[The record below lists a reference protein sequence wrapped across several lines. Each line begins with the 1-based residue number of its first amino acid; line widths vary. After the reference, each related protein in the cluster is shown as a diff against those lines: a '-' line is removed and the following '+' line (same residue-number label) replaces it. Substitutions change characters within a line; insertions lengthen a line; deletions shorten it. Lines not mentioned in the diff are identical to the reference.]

1 MNELYRM
8 LLEAVARGQ
17 RITRKTDTATGN
29 EALFIDG
36 SLAWGD
42 DIKEGLEENLVAE
55 PVLVLF
61 GAGHV
66 SKALYD
72 LASLHSMRTII
83 LDDRKTELT
92 EERFP
97 KSERHIGPFDM
108 LLQREYDAPSPYFV
122 IFTHGHS
129 YDLDALR
136 YCLSHRFSYLGM
148 IGSKAKS
155 ASQIETVRCSEGFP
169 EERIAAIQEK
179 IHPCPIC
186 GSYTEDEIC
195 EYCSSPRRDRSLL
208 MVVEESQDAITV
220 NQAGIYNG
228 LFHVLGGAINPL
240 DGIGPDKLR
249 IKELIKRIDEGAFKE
264 VIIATNPTEEG
275 DTTAIYIKRLLEDRD
290 ITVTRLA
297 SGLPIG
303 GDLGY
308 ADKTTL
314 MRSLKSRIRL

>member
-8 LLEAVARGQ
+8 LLEAVAKGQ
-17 RITRKTDTATGN
+17 KITRKTDTSTGD

-83 LDDRKTELT
+83 LDDRETELT

-97 KSERHIGPFDM
+97 KAERHIGPFDK

-155 ASQIETVRCSEGFP
+155 ASQIETVRSEGFP
-169 EERIAAIQEK
+169 EERIAAIHSPIGLSINAVYRKDRKAVTVDTSLVSRMLEEDGVVVRIIEK
-179 IHPCPIC
+179 QGSAPRSVGSMMFVTESSTYSTVGGGRIESLAIEEARKLLKSGEEKKIVSYDLGKGGNAGMIC
-186 GSYTEDEIC
+186 GGSVK
-195 EYCSSPRRDRSLL
+195 LL
-208 MVVEESQDAITV
+208 LT
-220 NQAGIYNG
+220 
-228 LFHVLGGAINPL
+228 
-240 DGIGPDKLR
+240 R
-249 IKELIKRIDEGAFKE
+249 KR
-264 VIIATNPTEEG
+264 
-275 DTTAIYIKRLLEDRD
+275 
-290 ITVTRLA
+290 
-297 SGLPIG
+297 
-303 GDLGY
+303 
-308 ADKTTL
+308 
-314 MRSLKSRIRL
+314 

>member
-17 RITRKTDTATGN
+17 RITRKTDTATGD

-72 LASLHSMRTII
+72 IASLHSMRTII
-83 LDDRKTELT
+83 LDDRETELT

-97 KSERHIGPFDM
+97 KAERHIGPFEE

-155 ASQIETVRCSEGFP
+155 ASQIETVRSEGFP
-169 EERIAAIQEK
+169 EERIAAIHSPIGLSINAVTPEEIAISIMAEIISVYRKDRKAVTVDTSLVSRMLEEDGIVVRIIEK
-179 IHPCPIC
+179 QGSAPRSVGSMMFVNESSTYSTVGGGRIESLAIEEARKLLKSGEEKKIVSYDLGKGGNAGMIC
-186 GSYTEDEIC
+186 GGSVK
-195 EYCSSPRRDRSLL
+195 LL
-208 MVVEESQDAITV
+208 LT
-220 NQAGIYNG
+220 
-228 LFHVLGGAINPL
+228 
-240 DGIGPDKLR
+240 R
-249 IKELIKRIDEGAFKE
+249 KR
-264 VIIATNPTEEG
+264 
-275 DTTAIYIKRLLEDRD
+275 
-290 ITVTRLA
+290 
-297 SGLPIG
+297 
-303 GDLGY
+303 
-308 ADKTTL
+308 
-314 MRSLKSRIRL
+314 

>member
-8 LLEAVARGQ
+8 LLEAVAKGQ
-17 RITRKTDTATGN
+17 RITRKTDTTTGD

-97 KSERHIGPFDM
+97 KAERHIGPFEE

-148 IGSKAKS
+148 IGSKTKS
-155 ASQIETVRCSEGFP
+155 ASQIETVRSEGFP
-169 EERIAAIQEK
+169 EERIAAIHSPIGLSINAVTPEEIAISIMAEIISVYRKDRKAVTVDTSLVSRMLEEDGVVVRIIEK
-179 IHPCPIC
+179 QGSAPRSVGSMMFVNESSTYSTVGGGRIESLAIEEARKLLKSGEEKKIVSYDLGKGGNAGMIC
-186 GSYTEDEIC
+186 GGSVK
-195 EYCSSPRRDRSLL
+195 LL
-208 MVVEESQDAITV
+208 LT
-220 NQAGIYNG
+220 
-228 LFHVLGGAINPL
+228 
-240 DGIGPDKLR
+240 R
-249 IKELIKRIDEGAFKE
+249 KR
-264 VIIATNPTEEG
+264 
-275 DTTAIYIKRLLEDRD
+275 
-290 ITVTRLA
+290 
-297 SGLPIG
+297 
-303 GDLGY
+303 
-308 ADKTTL
+308 
-314 MRSLKSRIRL
+314 

>member
-1 MNELYRM
+1 MNAIEDLARLIKKLPGMGDKSSLRLCYH
-8 LLEAVARGQ
+8 LL
-17 RITRKTDTATGN
+17 KTDPTFN
-29 EALFIDG
+29 
-36 SLAWGD
+36 
-42 DIKEGLEENLVAE
+42 
-55 PVLVLF
+55 
-61 GAGHV
+61 
-66 SKALYD
+66 KAL
-72 LASLHSMRTII
+72 
-83 LDDRKTELT
+83 
-92 EERFP
+92 
-97 KSERHIGPFDM
+97 G
-108 LLQREYDAPSPYFV
+108 
-122 IFTHGHS
+122 
-129 YDLDALR
+129 
-136 YCLSHRFSYLGM
+136 
-148 IGSKAKS
+148 
-155 ASQIETVRCSEGFP
+155 
-169 EERIAAIQEK
+169 ERIAAIQEK

-249 IKELIKRIDEGAFKE
+249 IKEMIKRIDEGAFKE

-275 DTTAIYIKRLLEDRD
+275 DTTAIYIKRLLEGRD

>member
-17 RITRKTDTATGN
+17 KITRKTDTATGD

-72 LASLHSMRTII
+72 IASLHSMRTII
-83 LDDRKTELT
+83 LDDRETELT

-97 KSERHIGPFDM
+97 KAERHIGPFEE
-108 LLQREYDAPSPYFV
+108 LLQREYDTPSPYFV

-148 IGSKAKS
+148 FGSKAKS
-155 ASQIETVRCSEGFP
+155 ASQIETVLSEGFP
-169 EERIAAIQEK
+169 DDRIEAKHSPIGLSINAVTPEEIAISIMAEIISVYRKDRKAVTVDTSLVSRMLEEDGVVVRIIEKQGSAPRSVGSMMFVNESSTYSTVGGGRIESLAIEEARKLLKSGEEK
-179 IHPCPIC
+179 KIVSYDLGKGGNAGMIC
-186 GSYTEDEIC
+186 GGSVK
-195 EYCSSPRRDRSLL
+195 LL
-208 MVVEESQDAITV
+208 LT
-220 NQAGIYNG
+220 
-228 LFHVLGGAINPL
+228 
-240 DGIGPDKLR
+240 R
-249 IKELIKRIDEGAFKE
+249 KR
-264 VIIATNPTEEG
+264 
-275 DTTAIYIKRLLEDRD
+275 
-290 ITVTRLA
+290 
-297 SGLPIG
+297 
-303 GDLGY
+303 
-308 ADKTTL
+308 
-314 MRSLKSRIRL
+314 